1 MTNVHAKL
9 YTFVRC
15 NNIPSNEIPS
25 GGQLKAGQA
34 IEASEKYNV
43 RAVQRALALLRAFLS
58 HDGGMSATELGKQV
72 DLGPSTVFRMLVT
85 LESQGFVE
93 QDPATGKYRPGVS
106 CLELGSRFLKNN
118 DLRSRAMAG
127 LEQLRNEF
135 GEAVHLTILQGNEVV
150 YLEKLAGLHP
160 IGFMSSRV
168 GDRAPAHCTG
178 VGKALLAHLP
188 DDELVARYPTGKL
201 TRYTEHTITDLDT
214 LRAALAEAREQ
225 GYAIDQEEHELG
237 VKCVAVPTFNHLGIV
252 AAISLSGP
260 VERMDHHISHE
271 RLIERIQR
279 AAMEVSL
286 QSGWGRGVDQLEAP
300 KPASRYEKRSS
311 RKRAAAPAKGRHSS
325 RVGSAG

>member
-1 MTNVHAKL
+1 M
-9 YTFVRC
+9 
-15 NNIPSNEIPS
+15 
-25 GGQLKAGQA
+25 
-34 IEASEKYNV
+34 EAREKYNV
-43 RAVQRALALLRAFLS
+43 RAVQRALDLLRAFLS
-58 HDGGMSATELGKQV
+58 HDGGMSAAELGKQI

-118 DLRSRAMAG
+118 DLRSRAIAG
-127 LEQLRNEF
+127 LEELRNEF
-135 GEAVHLTILQGNEVV
+135 GETVHLTILQGNEVV

-178 VGKALLAHLP
+178 VGKALLAHLS
-188 DDELVARYPTGKL
+188 DDELLARYPTGKL
-201 TRYTEHTITDLDT
+201 TRYTEHTITDLDS
-214 LRAALAEAREQ
+214 LRAALAKVRDQ

-252 AAISLSGP
+252 AAMSLSGP

-271 RLIERIQR
+271 RLIARIQR
-279 AAMEVSL
+279 AAMEVSTR
-286 QSGWGRGVDQLEAP
+286 SGWGRGVDQLEAP
-300 KPASRYEKRSS
+300 KPDSRNDQRSS
-311 RKRAAAPAKGRHSS
+311 RKRAAAPAKERRSR